1 MSNGRVMIEELLYD
15 IEVLTKRNE
24 MLARDC
30 KVLTDE
36 LALARVTMSSSSH
49 DLEEDFKCLRQ
60 KLENSRLLSMKLYLK
75 YDVVKHH
82 LAVWRSN
89 LDAIRLEMEKGI
101 SRVKSCIT
109 SGIATISKALEQKES
124 EISAMRADKKLC
136 LERFYAY
143 QATAELEK
151 ACLITCI
158 NEMKAEQD
166 NTKQFASREA
176 ESLLITLEES
186 KKERLVLIEQHTDSV
201 RAFVESQKAV
211 EVLGKELNDL
221 REDAKVMRAKLEF
234 ESSENITFRREN
246 EDLKIL
252 IQLGVDQHTNS
263 MEETKNEKEKCNEI
277 LLALESVQSE
287 LKKTIFSKD
296 CLQSEMTSLLRKE
309 DSLKRVMG
317 VSGESKQ
324 NMENRLQIIQ
334 NKVRTIEREHLLKMS
349 ELEAKLIEN
358 EVSKSVL
365 LDLQFQSVQGNCHL
379 ERKVQDL
386 LLNNADLTQQIR
398 EIQDLSKIT
407 ENSSND
413 TIQKLISEL
422 SGRKAELEKSE
433 KVIGILRNDREN
445 ENKEYEK
452 KNLLLTSR
460 LNTAELLLKNMTEE
474 KESASINLL
483 KFNLTHSTQN
493 EKEFKELK
501 KSLQLAQQTAT
512 EKENEVFN
520 LKEIIRR
527 ECEERIQNKLVISSL
542 QERLMSNSELLNS
555 SSFGVV
561 ELPFQIKLKSG
572 GQYPC
577 GESTATSRCST
588 QSSSSSSSSAF
599 SSPQRNQSKNKT
611 QNIVDNTDKNT
622 LSTCPVRGT
631 DSTEDNNSATKGET
645 ATWLRLMRRKPA
657 RNRSRKPSCNN

>member
-1 MSNGRVMIEELLYD
+1 MEELLYD

-36 LALARVTMSSSSH
+36 LALARVTISSSSH
-49 DLEEDFKCLRQ
+49 DLEDDFKCLRQ
-60 KLENSRLLSMKLYLK
+60 KLENSRILSMKLYLK

-89 LDAIRLEMEKGI
+89 LDAIRLEMENGI

-109 SGIATISKALEQKES
+109 SGIATISTALEQKES

-136 LERFYAY
+136 LERFYAF
-143 QATAELEK
+143 QATAELEN

-158 NEMKAEQD
+158 NDLKAEQE

-176 ESLLITLEES
+176 ESLLIKLEES
-186 KKERLVLIEQHTDSV
+186 KKEHLVLIEQHTDSV
-201 RAFVESQKAV
+201 SALIKSQKEV
-211 EVLGKELNDL
+211 EILGKELNDL
-221 REDAKVMRAKLEF
+221 REDAKGMRAKLEF
-234 ESSENITFRREN
+234 ESPENITFRREN
-246 EDLKIL
+246 EDMKIL
-252 IQLGVDQHTNS
+252 TQLGVDQLTITV
-263 MEETKNEKEKCNEI
+263 EETKKEKEKCNKI

-296 CLQSEMTSLLRKE
+296 CLQLEMTSLLRKE

-317 VSGESKQ
+317 ASGETKQ
-324 NMENRLQIIQ
+324 NMESRLQIIQ
-334 NKVRTIEREHLLKMS
+334 NKVRTIEREHMMKMS

-365 LDLQFQSVQGNCHL
+365 LDLQFQSVQGNCDL

-422 SGRKAELEKSE
+422 SGRKAELEESE
-433 KVIGILRNDREN
+433 KVIGILRYDREN
-445 ENKEYEK
+445 EKNEYEK

-460 LNTAELLLKNMTEE
+460 INTAELLLKNMTEE
-474 KESASINLL
+474 KESARINLE
-483 KFNLTHSTQN
+483 KFNLTHSIQN

-512 EKENEVFN
+512 EKEIEVFN
-520 LKEIIRR
+520 LKEIISR
-527 ECEERIQNKLVISSL
+527 ECEERIQNKLVISDL
-542 QERLMSNSELLNS
+542 KERLMSNSELLNS

-561 ELPFQIKLKSG
+561 KLPFQMNLKSVKVG

-599 SSPQRNQSKNKT
+599 SSPQRNQSKNNTK
-611 QNIVDNTDKNT
+611 NIVDNTDKNT

-631 DSTEDNNSATKGET
+631 DSTEDNNSVTKGET